1 MCRKLI
7 DCLLTPEVCAEV
19 LKMGFHQVINKHEKH
34 AQLAHKRVA
43 VHLYLYP
50 PPHLTHSFF
59 WQDLIT

>member
-19 LKMGFHQVINKHEKH
+19 LKMGFHPVTNKHEKH
-34 AQLAHKRVA
+34 PQLAHKRVA
-43 VHLYLYP
+43 VRLYLYSPTP
-50 PPHLTHSFF
+50 PTLFF

>member
-19 LKMGFHQVINKHEKH
+19 LKMGFHPVINKHEKH

-43 VHLYLYP
+43 VRLYLYSPTP
-50 PPHLTHSFF
+50 PTLLSGR
-59 WQDLIT
+59 I